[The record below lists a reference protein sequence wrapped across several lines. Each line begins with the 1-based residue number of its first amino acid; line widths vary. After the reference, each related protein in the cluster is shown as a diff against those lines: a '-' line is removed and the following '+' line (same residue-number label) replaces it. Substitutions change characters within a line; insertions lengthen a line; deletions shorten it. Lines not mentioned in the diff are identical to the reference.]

1 MCTKRYEFTRGYS
14 NGCEVS
20 RSVGMNSS
28 VLPSRPAMRRLCTM
42 SETQNNSRPAALD
55 NRVVI
60 LNGFTNPEII
70 AIMNVVKA
78 IYADTDLASYF
89 EYTQKMLDSE
99 KANEFAKRVLKVVA
113 AAKQL
118 PEAQSVATGDLIFA
132 MSTENSLEMKLSDL
146 IEDMSEDHEY
156 LKNNPPGAQ
165 GSSAN
170 DPDTGSDS
178 AGGQ

>member
-1 MCTKRYEFTRGYS
+1 MSDTPKE
-14 NGCEVS
+14 
-20 RSVGMNSS
+20 NSQS
-28 VLPSRPAMRRLCTM
+28 T
-42 SETQNNSRPAALD
+42 ALD

-89 EYTQKMLDSE
+89 DYTQKTIDSE
-99 KANEFAKRVLKVVA
+99 DADEFAKRVLRTVA

-118 PEAQSVATGDLIFA
+118 PEAQSVSTADLIFA
-132 MSTENSLEMKLSDL
+132 MSTENSLQMKLADL

-156 LKNNPPGAQ
+156 LKNNPPDR
-165 GSSAN
+165 S
-170 DPDTGSDS
+170 
-178 AGGQ
+178 GGDG